1 MKKIVYV
8 LLLCLLYPA
17 GILQA
22 WNGKV
27 LISTP
32 RSSILLNTWGEG
44 QQLQF
49 AYFGDRINENQIDQV
64 FDSWNGLSRPAYPVF
79 GTSSYESSAL
89 QVVHADGNLTLDLIV
104 DKVETLDEK
113 SAKLTVIHLK
123 DRVYPFYVTLNF
135 RAFNNL
141 DIIET
146 WTEYS
151 HNEKKAVVLKRFDSG
166 HFMIRRGDVWISS
179 LSGHWGTETRITTE
193 PLTSG
198 MKVIKNMDGVRNG
211 LGEHSEVMF
220 SLDGKPQENSGRVI
234 GAVLCWGGRTKI
246 RIDSDDTY
254 GSHVHH
260 VFAGMNEEASEY
272 KLEPREVFTTPKLA
286 LTYSCEGLGEASRNL
301 HRWAR
306 MGMVYSCDKPRDI
319 LLNSWEGVYLNIKEQ
334 EMDQMMK
341 DFAAM
346 GGELFVMDDGW
357 FGNKYRRIQDN
368 SSLGDWVVDTQ
379 KLPHGIKG
387 LTDTATA
394 SSLQTGAWHHV
405 ALVHDGVAKSTELF
419 VDGGSAGK
427 VAVFPKLPFMNAY
440 FNMYLGTELRGK
452 LDETFFSML
461 PMSAAEINAVK
472 TDGLNFNNW
481 NHTKV
486 QAYWKYDEEQNP
498 GKDSHSWVT
507 IMENIRQKLVGKDI
521 KFRLGVSGGDWAA
534 MIGNANNRTSFAK
547 NIKTVLDKYQLDG
560 VDLDFEWASTTD
572 QFTNYSLT
580 IQEIRKVI
588 GSDYLFT
595 VSLHP
600 ISYKITSQA
609 VAVCDWISFQC
620 YGPKATEFPYENYT
634 SHLQAAVN
642 YGIPAEKLV
651 PGLPFYGTK
660 NWNSGGS
667 EGTAAYFD
675 MVKEGSV
682 KNTIDD
688 QVIHKGTTYY
698 LNSVSTIQKKVR
710 YALDRYMHGVMSW
723 DLATDCDYDNSL
735 SLQRAVVNEI
745 KK

>member
-387 LTDTATA
+387 LTDTAKKYGIKFGIWIEPEFTNTKSELVEKHPDWVLRSMNRELMCGRGGTQVVLDLCNPKVQDFVFSVVDGLLSKNPEIAYIKWDANGEIMNYGSSYLPKDKQSHIYIDYHRGLINVLERIRAKYPDVVMQACGSGGGRASYGVMPYFNEFWVSDNTDALQRLFIQWGTSYFYPSIAMAQHVSA
-394 SSLQTGAWHHV
+394 SSNHQTGRLVPLKFRFDVAMTGRLGMEIQPKNMNADEKEFSKKAIDTYKGIRTVIQYGDQYRLISPYEKKAVASMMYVTENKGRAVFFAFKMEHYVNPRLHHV
-405 ALVHDGVAKSTELF
+405 RLDGLDKNKKYQIRELNLAADDKPCYLHNRIF
-419 VDGGSAGK
+419 SGD
-427 VAVFPKLPFMNAY
+427 LLMNAG
-440 FNMYLGTELRGK
+440 FA
-452 LDETFFSML
+452 LD
-461 PMSAAEINAVK
+461 
-472 TDGLNFNNW
+472 LN
-481 NHTKV
+481 KE
-486 QAYWKYDEEQNP
+486 YD
-498 GKDSHSWVT
+498 SWVL
-507 IMENIRQKLVGKDI
+507 E
-521 KFRLGVSGGDWAA
+521 
-534 MIGNANNRTSFAK
+534 
-547 NIKTVLDKYQLDG
+547 
-560 VDLDFEWASTTD
+560 
-572 QFTNYSLT
+572 LT
-580 IQEIRKVI
+580 E
-588 GSDYLFT
+588 
-595 VSLHP
+595 
-600 ISYKITSQA
+600 
-609 VAVCDWISFQC
+609 
-620 YGPKATEFPYENYT
+620 
-634 SHLQAAVN
+634 
-642 YGIPAEKLV
+642 
-651 PGLPFYGTK
+651 
-660 NWNSGGS
+660 
-667 EGTAAYFD
+667 
-675 MVKEGSV
+675 VK
-682 KNTIDD
+682 
-688 QVIHKGTTYY
+688 
-698 LNSVSTIQKKVR
+698 
-710 YALDRYMHGVMSW
+710 
-723 DLATDCDYDNSL
+723 
-735 SLQRAVVNEI
+735 
-745 KK
+745 

>member
-113 SAKLTVIHLK
+113 SAKFTVIHLK

-387 LTDTATA
+387 LTDTAKKYGIKFGIWIEPEFTNTKSELVEKHPDWVLRSMNRELMCGRGGTQVVLDLCNPKVQDFVFSVVDGLLSKNPEIAYIKWDANGEIMNYGSSYLPKDKQSHIYIDYHRGLINVLERIRAKYPDVVMQACGSGGGRASYGVMPYFNEFWVSDNTDALQRLFIQWGTSYFYPSIAMAQHVSA
-394 SSLQTGAWHHV
+394 SSNHQTGRLVPLKFRFDVAMTGRLGMEIQPKNMNADEKEFSKKAIDTYKGIRTVIQYGDQYRLISPYEKKAVASMMYVTENKDRAVFFAFKMEHYVNPRLHHV
-405 ALVHDGVAKSTELF
+405 RLDGLDKNKKYQIRELNLAADDKPCYLHNRIF
-419 VDGGSAGK
+419 SGD
-427 VAVFPKLPFMNAY
+427 LLMNAG
-440 FNMYLGTELRGK
+440 FA
-452 LDETFFSML
+452 LD
-461 PMSAAEINAVK
+461 
-472 TDGLNFNNW
+472 LN
-481 NHTKV
+481 KE
-486 QAYWKYDEEQNP
+486 YD
-498 GKDSHSWVT
+498 SWVL
-507 IMENIRQKLVGKDI
+507 E
-521 KFRLGVSGGDWAA
+521 
-534 MIGNANNRTSFAK
+534 
-547 NIKTVLDKYQLDG
+547 
-560 VDLDFEWASTTD
+560 
-572 QFTNYSLT
+572 LT
-580 IQEIRKVI
+580 E
-588 GSDYLFT
+588 
-595 VSLHP
+595 
-600 ISYKITSQA
+600 
-609 VAVCDWISFQC
+609 
-620 YGPKATEFPYENYT
+620 
-634 SHLQAAVN
+634 
-642 YGIPAEKLV
+642 
-651 PGLPFYGTK
+651 
-660 NWNSGGS
+660 
-667 EGTAAYFD
+667 
-675 MVKEGSV
+675 VK
-682 KNTIDD
+682 
-688 QVIHKGTTYY
+688 
-698 LNSVSTIQKKVR
+698 
-710 YALDRYMHGVMSW
+710 
-723 DLATDCDYDNSL
+723 
-735 SLQRAVVNEI
+735 
-745 KK
+745 

>member
-387 LTDTATA
+387 LTDTAKKYGIKFGIWIEPEFTNTKSELVEKHPDWVLRSMNRELMCGRGGTQVVLDLCNPKVQDFVFSVVDGLLSKNPEIAYIKWDANGEIMNYGSSYLPKDKQSHIYIDYHRGLINVLERIRAKYPDVVMQACGSGGGRASYGVMPYFNEFWVSDNTDALQRLFIQWGTSYFYPSIAMAQHVSA
-394 SSLQTGAWHHV
+394 SSNHQTGCLVPLKFRFDVAMTGRLGMEIQPKNMNADEKEFSKKAIDTYKGIRTVIQYGDQYRLISPYEKKAVASMMYVTENKDRAVFFAFKMEHYVNPRLHHV
-405 ALVHDGVAKSTELF
+405 RLDGLDKNKKYQIRELNLAADDKPCYLHNRIF
-419 VDGGSAGK
+419 SGD
-427 VAVFPKLPFMNAY
+427 LLMNAG
-440 FNMYLGTELRGK
+440 FA
-452 LDETFFSML
+452 LD
-461 PMSAAEINAVK
+461 
-472 TDGLNFNNW
+472 LN
-481 NHTKV
+481 KE
-486 QAYWKYDEEQNP
+486 YD
-498 GKDSHSWVT
+498 SWVL
-507 IMENIRQKLVGKDI
+507 E
-521 KFRLGVSGGDWAA
+521 
-534 MIGNANNRTSFAK
+534 
-547 NIKTVLDKYQLDG
+547 
-560 VDLDFEWASTTD
+560 
-572 QFTNYSLT
+572 LT
-580 IQEIRKVI
+580 E
-588 GSDYLFT
+588 
-595 VSLHP
+595 
-600 ISYKITSQA
+600 
-609 VAVCDWISFQC
+609 
-620 YGPKATEFPYENYT
+620 
-634 SHLQAAVN
+634 
-642 YGIPAEKLV
+642 
-651 PGLPFYGTK
+651 
-660 NWNSGGS
+660 
-667 EGTAAYFD
+667 
-675 MVKEGSV
+675 VK
-682 KNTIDD
+682 
-688 QVIHKGTTYY
+688 
-698 LNSVSTIQKKVR
+698 
-710 YALDRYMHGVMSW
+710 
-723 DLATDCDYDNSL
+723 
-735 SLQRAVVNEI
+735 
-745 KK
+745 

>member
-387 LTDTATA
+387 LTDTAKKYGIKFGIWIEPEFTNTKSELVEKHPDWVLRSMNRELMCGRGGTQVVLDLCNPKVQDFVFSVVDGLLSKNPEIAYIKWDANGEIMNYGSSYLPKDKQSHIYIDYHRGLINVLERIRAKYPDVVMQACGSGGGRASYGVMPYFNEFWVSDNTDALQRLFIQWGTSYFYPSIAMAQHVSA
-394 SSLQTGAWHHV
+394 SSNHQTGRLVPLKFRFDVAMTGRLGMEIQPKNMNADEKEFSKKAIDTYKGIRTVIQYGDQYRLISPYEKKAVASMMYVTENKDRAVFFAFKMKHYVNPRLHHV
-405 ALVHDGVAKSTELF
+405 RLDGLDKNKKYQIRELNLAADDKPCYLHNRIF
-419 VDGGSAGK
+419 SGD
-427 VAVFPKLPFMNAY
+427 LLMNAG
-440 FNMYLGTELRGK
+440 FA
-452 LDETFFSML
+452 LD
-461 PMSAAEINAVK
+461 
-472 TDGLNFNNW
+472 LN
-481 NHTKV
+481 KE
-486 QAYWKYDEEQNP
+486 YD
-498 GKDSHSWVT
+498 SWVL
-507 IMENIRQKLVGKDI
+507 E
-521 KFRLGVSGGDWAA
+521 
-534 MIGNANNRTSFAK
+534 
-547 NIKTVLDKYQLDG
+547 
-560 VDLDFEWASTTD
+560 
-572 QFTNYSLT
+572 LT
-580 IQEIRKVI
+580 E
-588 GSDYLFT
+588 
-595 VSLHP
+595 
-600 ISYKITSQA
+600 
-609 VAVCDWISFQC
+609 
-620 YGPKATEFPYENYT
+620 
-634 SHLQAAVN
+634 
-642 YGIPAEKLV
+642 
-651 PGLPFYGTK
+651 
-660 NWNSGGS
+660 
-667 EGTAAYFD
+667 
-675 MVKEGSV
+675 VK
-682 KNTIDD
+682 
-688 QVIHKGTTYY
+688 
-698 LNSVSTIQKKVR
+698 
-710 YALDRYMHGVMSW
+710 
-723 DLATDCDYDNSL
+723 
-735 SLQRAVVNEI
+735 
-745 KK
+745 

>member
-387 LTDTATA
+387 LTDTAKKYGIKFGIWIEPEFTNTKSELVEKHPDWVLRSMNRELMCGRGGTQVVLDLCNPKVQDFVFSVVDGLLSKNPEIAYIKWDANGEIMNYGSSYLPKDKQSHIYIDYHRGLINVLERIRAKYPDVVMQACGSGGGRASYGVMPYFNEFWVSDNTDALQRLFIQWGTSYFYPSIAMAQHVSA
-394 SSLQTGAWHHV
+394 SSNHQTGRLVPLKFRFDVAMTGRLGMEIQPKNMNADEKEFSKKAIDTYKGIRTVIQYGDQYRLISPYEKKAVASMMYVTEDKDRAVFFAFKMEHYVNPRLHHV
-405 ALVHDGVAKSTELF
+405 RLDGLDKNKKYQIRELNLAADDKPCYLHNRIF
-419 VDGGSAGK
+419 SGD
-427 VAVFPKLPFMNAY
+427 LLMNAG
-440 FNMYLGTELRGK
+440 FA
-452 LDETFFSML
+452 LD
-461 PMSAAEINAVK
+461 
-472 TDGLNFNNW
+472 LN
-481 NHTKV
+481 KE
-486 QAYWKYDEEQNP
+486 YD
-498 GKDSHSWVT
+498 SWVL
-507 IMENIRQKLVGKDI
+507 E
-521 KFRLGVSGGDWAA
+521 
-534 MIGNANNRTSFAK
+534 
-547 NIKTVLDKYQLDG
+547 
-560 VDLDFEWASTTD
+560 
-572 QFTNYSLT
+572 LT
-580 IQEIRKVI
+580 E
-588 GSDYLFT
+588 
-595 VSLHP
+595 
-600 ISYKITSQA
+600 
-609 VAVCDWISFQC
+609 
-620 YGPKATEFPYENYT
+620 
-634 SHLQAAVN
+634 
-642 YGIPAEKLV
+642 
-651 PGLPFYGTK
+651 
-660 NWNSGGS
+660 
-667 EGTAAYFD
+667 
-675 MVKEGSV
+675 VK
-682 KNTIDD
+682 
-688 QVIHKGTTYY
+688 
-698 LNSVSTIQKKVR
+698 
-710 YALDRYMHGVMSW
+710 
-723 DLATDCDYDNSL
+723 
-735 SLQRAVVNEI
+735 
-745 KK
+745 

>member
-272 KLEPREVFTTPKLA
+272 KLEPREVFTTLKLA

-387 LTDTATA
+387 LTDTAKKYGIKFGIWIEPEFTNTKSELVEKHPDWVLRSMNRELMCGRGGTQVVLDLCNPKVQDFVFSVVDGLLSKNPEIAYIKWDANGEIMNYGSSYLPKDKQSHIYIDYHRGLINVLERIRAKYPDVVMQACGSGGGRASYGVMPYFNEFWVSDNTDALQRLFIQWGTSYFYPSIAMAQHVSA
-394 SSLQTGAWHHV
+394 SSNHQTGRLVPLKFRFDVAMTGRLGMEIQPKNMNADEKEFSKKAIDTYKGIRTVIQYGDQYRLISPYEKKAVASMMYVTENKDRAVFFAFKMEHYVNPRLHHV
-405 ALVHDGVAKSTELF
+405 RLDGLDKNKKYQIRELNLAADDKPCYLHNRIF
-419 VDGGSAGK
+419 SGD
-427 VAVFPKLPFMNAY
+427 LLMNAG
-440 FNMYLGTELRGK
+440 FA
-452 LDETFFSML
+452 LD
-461 PMSAAEINAVK
+461 
-472 TDGLNFNNW
+472 LN
-481 NHTKV
+481 KE
-486 QAYWKYDEEQNP
+486 YD
-498 GKDSHSWVT
+498 SWVL
-507 IMENIRQKLVGKDI
+507 E
-521 KFRLGVSGGDWAA
+521 
-534 MIGNANNRTSFAK
+534 
-547 NIKTVLDKYQLDG
+547 
-560 VDLDFEWASTTD
+560 
-572 QFTNYSLT
+572 LT
-580 IQEIRKVI
+580 E
-588 GSDYLFT
+588 
-595 VSLHP
+595 
-600 ISYKITSQA
+600 
-609 VAVCDWISFQC
+609 
-620 YGPKATEFPYENYT
+620 
-634 SHLQAAVN
+634 
-642 YGIPAEKLV
+642 
-651 PGLPFYGTK
+651 
-660 NWNSGGS
+660 
-667 EGTAAYFD
+667 
-675 MVKEGSV
+675 VK
-682 KNTIDD
+682 
-688 QVIHKGTTYY
+688 
-698 LNSVSTIQKKVR
+698 
-710 YALDRYMHGVMSW
+710 
-723 DLATDCDYDNSL
+723 
-735 SLQRAVVNEI
+735 
-745 KK
+745 